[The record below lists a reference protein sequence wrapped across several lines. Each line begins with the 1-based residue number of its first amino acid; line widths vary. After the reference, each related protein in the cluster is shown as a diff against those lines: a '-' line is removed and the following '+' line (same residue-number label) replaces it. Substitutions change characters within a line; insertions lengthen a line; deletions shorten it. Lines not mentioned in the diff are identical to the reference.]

1 MRNGT
6 GMRDGHIHQHG
17 THRLQESTFSASRLV
32 TASSAESLSVCLE
45 RPCRSATRGPSVGR
59 GAPPPAPPSAAAAS
73 LPPSPASSALGST
86 LVSEM
91 MAGIL
96 SAISFCNASVR
107 DNSSRIVF
115 GSVNDWNQGQG
126 DATIDAA
133 ATTTGP
139 LRQRLHVPQRKRQQM
154 TGASPRGVNTSNS
167 CYV

>member
-1 MRNGT
+1 
-6 GMRDGHIHQHG
+6 
-17 THRLQESTFSASRLV
+17 
-32 TASSAESLSVCLE
+32 
-45 RPCRSATRGPSVGR
+45 
-59 GAPPPAPPSAAAAS
+59 
-73 LPPSPASSALGST
+73 
-86 LVSEM
+86 M

-167 CYV
+167 CYVWHCEGGLAHGNSAGVAAEATSCHALYVAGADHRNFYCQIYVLPRTTPAHGQVSKFTHMRICNALHDTTAPANAAVAHIDTFG